1 MKTRF
6 PIYIISKGRY
16 ERRPTA
22 NMLEDMGQEYFIVV
36 EEDEY
41 KEYKKRVRGKVLILP
56 KKYKND
62 YDTFWKDT
70 DGRTGPG
77 PARNFC
83 WDHAIK
89 SGYDWH
95 WVLDDNI
102 ESIERF
108 NNNLKI
114 KCYTPTPF
122 FVMEDFVLRYKNI
135 AQAGPAYSIFCPQ
148 NEARPPLNFNTR
160 IYSCNLIRNDIP
172 FRWRGRYNEDT
183 DLSLRILKSGYC
195 TVEFR
200 VFLQGKRA
208 TQTMSGGNTDEFY
221 ENEGTYNKSKMLV
234 DMHPDVTRLTKR
246 WDRWHH
252 YVDYSPFRR
261 NKLIRKNIHIP
272 KQINNFG
279 MVLKESQKANKP

>member
-1 MKTRF
+1 MKPRF
-6 PIYIISKGRY
+6 PIYIISKGRW

-22 NMLEDMGQEYFIVV
+22 NMLEEMGVDYFIVV
-36 EEDEY
+36 E
-41 KEYKKRVRGKVLILP
+41 KNEYKKYKEKTKGRVLILP
-56 KKYKND
+56 QTYLDD
-62 YDTFWKDT
+62 YDTFWDREE
-70 DGRTGPG
+70 DGKTGPG

-83 WDHAIK
+83 WDHSIQNRH
-89 SGYDWH
+89 DWH

-122 FVMEDFVLRYKNI
+122 YVMEDFVLRYKNI

-148 NEARPPLNFNTR
+148 NEARDPLNFNTR
-160 IYSCNLIRNDIP
+160 IYSCNLIKNDIP

-183 DLSLRILKSGYC
+183 DLSLRILKSGLC

-221 ENEGTYNKSKMLV
+221 KDEGTYNKSKMLV
-234 DMHPDVTRLTKR
+234 DMHPDVTRLTER
-246 WDRWHH
+246 WNRWHH
-252 YVDYSPFRR
+252 YVDYRPFRG
-261 NKLIRKNIHIP
+261 NKLIRKESVNWDELP
-272 KQINNFG
+272 KTNEFG
-279 MVLKESQKANKP
+279 MVLKESK